1 MYWVYILLCNNGSY
15 YTGQTGRLPHRCLEH
30 WEGTGARYTRSFTP
44 LRLMYYEACS
54 TRSEAL
60 QREHIIQSM
69 TRTQKE
75 RLVDDFGEPP
85 SLGRINRLVFD
96 RASRNR
102 ANQLFEAQ

>member
-30 WEGTGARYTRSFTP
+30 WEGT
-44 LRLMYYEACS
+44 CS